1 MPFVVVV
8 VVVAVAAAEVAVATE
23 VSVDAEPLS
32 VAVTVLLPDALLSP
46 ADVLLSEPDAALPV
60 TSVRSLLKS
69 GVPRPVTGSQPVVAL
84 KPFVLQPGLSPA
96 HCHQLS
102 CSHWKRTRITYRW

>member
-32 VAVTVLLPDALLSP
+32 VAVTVLLPDALLS
-46 ADVLLSEPDAALPV
+46 EPVAALPV

-69 GVPRPVTGSQPVVAL
+69 GVPRPVIYIHS
-84 KPFVLQPGLSPA
+84 
-96 HCHQLS
+96 
-102 CSHWKRTRITYRW
+102 